1 MIMKALTNLINK
13 VGIDKVLHFVIG
25 ALLNALLYPFGREY
39 TIIGIMA
46 VFMLSCV
53 KETIDSYEDGNK
65 CDWWDIAAGTIG
77 AACMCGYF
85 YLIQLLQS

>member
-1 MIMKALTNLINK
+1 MKGLTKLINK

-39 TIIGIMA
+39 TIIGVMA

-53 KETIDSYEDGNK
+53 KETIDSYEEGNG
-65 CDWWDIAAGTIG
+65 CDWLDVLWSVMGAIAIS
-77 AACMCGYF
+77 MYY
-85 YLIQLLQS
+85 YLIDSITG